1 MAGSVGYFEDIE
13 SRKDQ
18 YYWLTPHQYTIW
30 RKICYGK
37 DKGEASAEIK
47 WLIAVLGLIE
57 TTEQNKTTEQ
67 NERLYFIDVTTVES
81 LDVLMNYFVSHAVLM
96 SYLRHTLS

>member
-47 WLIAVLGLIE
+47 WLIEVLGLIE

-81 LDVLMNYFVSHAVLM
+81 FKAHAVLM
-96 SYLRHTLS
+96 SYFVSHRLVA